1 MIEGTKCL
9 ISVFQASR
17 KKKRNAYR
25 ISSDL
30 LKKMDDVFMDILVV
44 FAELWEST
52 RHDDDWEEHDILEFG
67 VLTTTKGNCRPIPQS
82 Y

>member
-9 ISVFQASR
+9 ISVLQARR

-30 LKKMDDVFMDILVV
+30 LKKWTMCAWTL
-44 FAELWEST
+44 
-52 RHDDDWEEHDILEFG
+52 
-67 VLTTTKGNCRPIPQS
+67 
-82 Y
+82 